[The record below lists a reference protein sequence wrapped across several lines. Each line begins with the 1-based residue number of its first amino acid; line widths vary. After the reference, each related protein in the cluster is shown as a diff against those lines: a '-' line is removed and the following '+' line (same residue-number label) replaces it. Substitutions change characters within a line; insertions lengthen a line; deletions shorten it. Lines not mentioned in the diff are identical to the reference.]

1 MSLKFFDA
9 RCQFGETAV
18 KGVLLFELFER
29 AGRGTPDRLAS
40 ADRLSAQH
48 SRLSSNYRAVF
59 QFTVFAESRLPSD
72 DHIPADDTRTGK
84 SDLRGHHRVRAN
96 LAVVANVHQ
105 VVEFHAL
112 RDARVIERTA
122 VNRRVG
128 ANFDVIANLH
138 NTNLRELPLPPVSQG
153 VAESVG
159 ANHGDRKSTRLNSS
173 HPSISYA
180 VFCLKKKTNKASV
193 VRTHP

>member
-1 MSLKFFDA
+1 MYSWCSGFCVFFFFQAEDGI
-9 RCQFGETAV
+9 RDVAV
-18 KGVLLFELFER
+18 TGVQTCAL
-29 AGRGTPDRLAS
+29 PI
-40 ADRLSAQH
+40 
-48 SRLSSNYRAVF
+48 F

-159 ANHGDRKSTRLNSS
+159 ANHGTDGFG
-173 HPSISYA
+173 YA
-180 VFCLKKKTNKASV
+180 L
-193 VRTHP
+193 